1 MSNNVSNFATRV
13 STADGAFADPY
24 DHEISLIDATEAA
37 DPPEQDAPQPSSAS
51 AQSSRLSKIPT
62 KALVKDQL
70 VKRKYAKWQADRV
83 ATHSSVDEPQPQ
95 GSRPASEPVEEGEH
109 AQPTQT
115 VDFAHDGSVNRG
127 QKSVEKRR
135 LESKRLKH
143 QVHEIDI
150 LYENQRGSF
159 FCGIPLY
166 SHSSLLP
173 VDPGPWVNKDFHDSP
188 VNITNAQVPDPS
200 WEWAWKTWYVDM
212 SYDVDEE
219 GWQYSFS
226 FGQNFSWHGT
236 HPWFHSFVRRRR
248 WLRKRVKRDDG
259 RLRVR
264 PGSVGAAHHL
274 TGDYFTIHSKRDRSP
289 ASVVEGTAQTARPAS
304 FLSYQSTTASELPP
318 EDVKDIASLLKA
330 LKLAAVD
337 REKIDL
343 VKHFVNQAGDEL
355 YYLGEHIP
363 DIMSFLVFQNSRT
376 QLLAHLKKTTDHA
389 RRHRQKHEDEK
400 RPESDEE
407 SRRIDNLVKAVDA
420 ANAQIGGLEFWSD
433 RKHVLKISDD
443 NALETRAIATI
454 FDAPAP
460 KPKVEEDPVKEIR
473 GIPAS
478 ADLNGQRTASA
489 EAKDEDKDEKE
500 EEKKKQDKGK
510 GRARDHDSEDDQ
522 VEADSSSTPTPRLR
536 PDQVL
541 IPDSD

>member
-83 ATHSSVDEPQPQ
+83 ATQSSVDEPQPQ

-200 WEWAWKTWYVDM
+200 WEWAWKTW
-212 SYDVDEE
+212 
-219 GWQYSFS
+219 
-226 FGQNFSWHGT
+226 
-236 HPWFHSFVRRRR
+236 RRR

-264 PGSVGAAHHL
+264 PGSLGAAHHL

-433 RKHVLKISDD
+433 RKHVLKMSDD

-500 EEKKKQDKGK
+500 EEKKKKQDKGK